1 MKELLKKYSFVGL
14 IGILLL
20 SAIFYFAYE
29 DNADKIE
36 GKVVDG
42 NNIIFT
48 IGDKDVTADEFYDV
62 LYKTSGESVILTH
75 LSQDLIDLGIEA
87 TDEMNEEASEYSKN
101 QITQLKQSL
110 GADYDEEMEKILA
123 SVGLKDS
130 RELDGYFLVQ
140 IKAMKRQENAV
151 EALYPEYKEEFKPR
165 ILKHILISVEQT
177 EEQKEAGEP
186 GTPSE
191 EVLAKMKVVE
201 DALAN
206 GTDFSDVAYEHSDDT
221 GSAQSG
227 GALGL
232 YDKNSISGLVKPFAD
247 AAMLLNSGETSG
259 WVASEFGQH
268 LIYFESDDKEVIR
281 TQYNDQLMNSIFTAY
296 PEYLG
301 NQLME
306 ISKENG
312 LKFTDSELEKSIL
325 DKINPKIEEEKE
337 ETTED
342 TTDQTTEDKEN
353 SEGEQE

>member
-29 DNADKIE
+29 DSADKIE
-36 GKVVDG
+36 GKVVNG

-48 IGDKDVTADEFYDV
+48 IGDKDVTADEFYEM
-62 LYKTSGESVILTH
+62 LYKTLGETVISTH
-75 LSQDLIDLGIEA
+75 LSQDLVDLGIEA
-87 TDEMNEEASEYSKN
+87 TDEMNAEASEYSKN

-130 RELDGYFLVQ
+130 KELDGYFLVQ
-140 IKAMKRQENAV
+140 LKAMQIQENAI
-151 EALYPEYKEEFKPR
+151 EALYPEYKEEYKPR

-201 DALAN
+201 EALAS
-206 GTDFSDVAYEHSDDT
+206 GTDFSDVAYEHSEDP
-221 GSAQSG
+221 GSGQSG
-227 GALGL
+227 GSLGL
-232 YDKNSISGLVKPFAD
+232 YDKNSVSSFVKPFAE
-247 AAMLLNSGETSG
+247 AAMELKSGETSE

-268 LIYFESDDKEVIR
+268 LIYFESDDKEVIN
-281 TQYNDQLMNSIFTAY
+281 TQYNEELMQFIFEAY
-296 PEYLG
+296 PEYMG
-301 NQLME
+301 NQLIE

-312 LKFTDSELEKSIL
+312 LKFTDNELEKTVL
-325 DKINPKIEEEKE
+325 DIINPKAKVEEDTD

-342 TTDQTTEDKEN
+342 KDN
-353 SEGEQE
+353 NEGEQE